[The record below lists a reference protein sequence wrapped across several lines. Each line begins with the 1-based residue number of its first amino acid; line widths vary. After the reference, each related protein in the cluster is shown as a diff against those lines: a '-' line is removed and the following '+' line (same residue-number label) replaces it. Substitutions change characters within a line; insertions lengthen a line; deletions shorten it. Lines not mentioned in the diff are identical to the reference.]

1 MPSFLQK
8 YLQTDSFTT
17 RQAQQ
22 ALRKCMQ
29 KVQKQLA
36 AYKAEVLQQQRAVPW
51 RQQKRSAV
59 ICIIFR
65 AIESQH
71 PYLCALLP
79 ALTPHLCHCCP

>member
-1 MPSFLQK
+1 MPSYLQK
-8 YLQTDSFTT
+8 YLQSDSFAT

-36 AYKAEVLQQQRAVPW
+36 VYKAELLVQQSTVPW
-51 RQQKRSAV
+51 RDQKRSAV

-65 AIESQH
+65 AIESEH

-79 ALTPHLCHCCP
+79 AIEPQPCHCCP